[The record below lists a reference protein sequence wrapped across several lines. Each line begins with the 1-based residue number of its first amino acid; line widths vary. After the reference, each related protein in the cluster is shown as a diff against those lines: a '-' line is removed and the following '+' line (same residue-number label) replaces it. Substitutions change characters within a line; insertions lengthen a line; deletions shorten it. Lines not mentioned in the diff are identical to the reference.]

1 MGWGETSLSG
11 PKLTLALLVRLD
23 LGMSPG
29 TLAAQ
34 CVKAALAAARKA
46 EGSGRSDS
54 LAVWREA
61 GESMIILGAEDAA
74 SLDAI
79 LVVSERWGYDVV
91 CLEWELIRTHV
102 IALCTG

>member
-1 MGWGETSLSG
+1 WGETSLSG
-11 PKLTLALLVRLD
+11 PNLTLALLVRLD

-34 CVKAALAAARKA
+34 CAKAALAAARKA
-46 EGSGRSDS
+46 EGSGRSDT

-74 SLDAI
+74 KLDAI
-79 LVVSERWGYDVV
+79 L
-91 CLEWELIRTHV
+91 
-102 IALCTG
+102 